1 MDWLFCILLLFPF
14 TVNDVMIGMVE
25 TTVSVNEAAGSV
37 DVCAV
42 IVDLPGELQTDL
54 TVALS
59 TTNGSK
65 AGL

>member
-14 TVNDVMIGMVE
+14 TVDDVMIGMAE
-25 TTVSVNEAAGSV
+25 TTVSVNEADGSV

-42 IVDLPGELQTDL
+42 IVELPGELQTDL